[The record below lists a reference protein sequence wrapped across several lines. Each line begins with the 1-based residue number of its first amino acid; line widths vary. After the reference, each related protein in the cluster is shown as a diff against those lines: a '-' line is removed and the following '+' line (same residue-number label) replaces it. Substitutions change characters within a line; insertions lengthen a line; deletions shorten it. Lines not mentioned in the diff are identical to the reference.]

1 MDALLE
7 ALAQSLAHSGPE
19 WVGAIGLIATVGWGA
34 SQILP
39 FWQTVRLEQLNLEKS
54 REPRKA
60 EDAKRLDQRD
70 KERSVNEGRWIE
82 QYEHA
87 NAVQE
92 QTNEALSTLRTAVDG
107 MRTSMD
113 TTNMLLQQSKD
124 RSKEM
129 GAKIDA
135 IHNVVIHGKEGA
147 E

>member
-19 WVGAIGLIATVGWGA
+19 WVGAIGLIVTVGWSA

-39 FWQTVRLEQLNLEKS
+39 FWQTVRLEQLNLEKA
-54 REPRKA
+54 REQRKG

-107 MRTSMD
+107 MRASMD
-113 TTNMLLQQSKD
+113 TTNLLLQQSKD

-129 GAKIDA
+129 GVKISEIHDA
-135 IHNVVIHGKEGA
+135 VTHRREVA

>member
-19 WVGAIGLIATVGWGA
+19 WVGAIGLIVTVGWSA

-54 REPRKA
+54 REQRKA

-92 QTNEALSTLRTAVDG
+92 QTNEALSTLRAA
-107 MRTSMD
+107 D

-135 IHNVVIHGKEGA
+135 IHSVVIHAKEGT

>member
-1 MDALLE
+1 MRNRAN
-7 ALAQSLAHSGPE
+7 SG
-19 WVGAIGLIATVGWGA
+19 
-34 SQILP
+34 
-39 FWQTVRLEQLNLEKS
+39 
-54 REPRKA
+54 
-60 EDAKRLDQRD
+60 KRLDQRD

-135 IHNVVIHGKEGA
+135 IHNVVIHAKEGT